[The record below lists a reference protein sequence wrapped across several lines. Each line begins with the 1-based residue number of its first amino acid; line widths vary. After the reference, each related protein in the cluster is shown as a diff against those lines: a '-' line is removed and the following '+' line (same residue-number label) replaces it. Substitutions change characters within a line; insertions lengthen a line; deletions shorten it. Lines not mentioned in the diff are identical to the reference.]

1 MIIWRLNQ
9 VSIYVNRPGVFYGY
23 TFIIYLL
30 KYLICRRPI
39 WAGFIKIS
47 NPISIS
53 FFSCSLLTYSAQ
65 NQGLGLVAGVSHKRT
80 LFSHDLSIIN
90 LAITA
95 LKLKVPHNPII
106 YGKQLRWNSNA
117 VNLAKIDSKK
127 AKTPK
132 TFGFWGSES
141 LDLPLDIKKVENLAL
156 DHIISGNVTTHLV
169 INMLLSNQKVFITAN
184 KLKELLK
191 VKGIEFDL
199 PITKDNLN
207 NFYGLVGKS
216 TYSGFAGV
224 YIFIHKASKSMYVGS
239 SSLLRRRL
247 EYYFKGDF
255 SLGGKLLPI
264 IHKEGLSC
272 FKLKIFKLDKN
283 MFKPQ
288 DALLLEQY
296 YLLNKDFNL
305 NTLRVVNFGP
315 SGGNSIY
322 VYNLDCTVLHYIAES
337 IISLKRVLGVHQSST
352 KKYLNSN
359 IAYLNHFVL
368 LSFHIP
374 NVVVSSIEVKEL
386 KNIMDKERRLSY
398 ESGSRLNTPVI
409 LDIKKN
415 NTFVDPSATNK
426 LEFNSLTSCITYLH
440 SLGLKIKRDTL
451 SKYIKLGKVFHNF
464 YCKYSDKSDL
474 VSSAERERV
483 DLLIKEYNKSK
494 ISAAT
499 IEKVNKKN
507 KPIIVK
513 VATETSSDQAASN
526 EEYSFLSIMDTVRYF
541 ETRGIKLD
549 RKMLN
554 VYIKKGGVYKGLT
567 FQYAKSEC

>member
-1 MIIWRLNQ
+1 M
-9 VSIYVNRPGVFYGY
+9 
-23 TFIIYLL
+23 
-30 KYLICRRPI
+30 
-39 WAGFIKIS
+39 
-47 NPISIS
+47 
-53 FFSCSLLTYSAQ
+53 LTHSAQ
-65 NQGLGLVAGVSHKRT
+65 GQVLGLVVGPGKKRT
-80 LFSHDLSIIN
+80 LFPNNLNTIN

-95 LKLKVPHNPII
+95 LKIKVPYSPIGPTRTPQRVGGQRGEGPC
-106 YGKQLRWNSNA
+106 GKQLRWNSNS
-117 VNLAKIDSKK
+117 VNIAKIDIKK
-127 AKTPK
+127 AKL
-132 TFGFWGSES
+132 ES
-141 LDLPLDIKKVENLAL
+141 LDMPLDIKKVENLAL
-156 DHIISGNVTTHLV
+156 DHILSGNVTTHLV

-199 PITKDNLN
+199 PITKDNLK

-239 SSLLRRRL
+239 SNLLRRRL

-255 SLGGKLLPI
+255 YLGGKLLPI
-264 IHKEGLSC
+264 IHKEGLSS

-283 MFKPQ
+283 IFKPQ

-296 YLLNKDFNL
+296 YLLNKDCDL

-315 SGGNSIY
+315 SVGNSIY
-322 VYNLDCTVLHYIAES
+322 VYNLNCTVLYYIAES
-337 IISLKRVLGVHQSST
+337 IISLKRVLGVHPSST
-352 KKYLNSN
+352 KKYLDSN
-359 IAYLNHFVL
+359 IVYLNHFIL

-374 NVVVSSIEVKEL
+374 NAVLSSIEVKEL
-386 KNIMDKERRLSY
+386 QNIMDKERRISY
-398 ESGSRLNTPVI
+398 ELGSRRSTPVI
-409 LDIKKN
+409 LEIKKS

-464 YCKYSDKSDL
+464 YCKYLDTSDL
-474 VSSAERERV
+474 VSSAEREIV
-483 DLLIKEYNKSK
+483 DLLIKEYNKNK

-513 VATETSSDQAASN
+513 GATQTPSEQGGPASN
-526 EEYSFLSIMDTVRYF
+526 GEYSFLSIMDTIRYF
-541 ETRGIKLD
+541 ETKGIKLD

-554 VYIKKGGVYKGLT
+554 LYLKKGGVYKGFT
-567 FQYAKSEC
+567 FQYAESEC